1 MQDVQ
6 LLVMP
11 QGFISQ
17 CPDLNRSKSINSY
30 TVKWKVCFV
39 STFCPT
45 SLLKT
50 LNFSVLVVNLDMI
63 EAIVNTFYFFINVRI
78 FLF

>member
-30 TVKWKVCFV
+30 KIKWKVCFV
-39 STFCPT
+39 PTFSPT
-45 SLLKT
+45 GFLKT
-50 LNFSVLVVNLDMI
+50 LNFSVSVVNFDII
-63 EAIVNTFYFFINVRI
+63 EPIVYTWEFSY
-78 FLF
+78 